1 MCLPYDGVD
10 PGVEVREE
18 SEGDEAGDDEP
29 GHVHVPQDVT
39 GIEPEFRRVDRLRS
53 RVDVL
58 LGGRREKERNGITL
72 ETRPHLSVCLLWSMR
87 PVIKWTGEFL
97 SPAVPDN
104 KAFLPISVPT

>member
-58 LGGRREKERNGITL
+58 LGGRREKERDGI
-72 ETRPHLSVCLLWSMR
+72 RFAAHIYLSVSSGQCGRS
-87 PVIKWTGEFL
+87 
-97 SPAVPDN
+97 
-104 KAFLPISVPT
+104 